1 MMRFTAALFVA
12 VLALP
17 TLAHAQAQPAMG
29 PTRVERTL
37 NYTLTLGIGAAEEMA
52 PQISTDQGM
61 VVNHHLEL
69 RVMHADS
76 DMMVTDVTPVIRITD
91 KLSGVSRDLPQVMGM
106 LDPGMGM
113 TDFHYGQNLFLP
125 DGTYQV
131 TVMIGSDT
139 AQFRDV
145 MVEASPMMGHDN
157 STSQS
162 HDMGMAHEMA
172 PAPARDGQMF
182 SQQPAAT
189 QALFTAVW
197 GDRAA
202 DEWVK
207 EHDATLPPAA

>member
-1 MMRFTAALFVA
+1 
-12 VLALP
+12 
-17 TLAHAQAQPAMG
+17 MG
-29 PTRVERTL
+29 PTRVERTV